1 MDRDPGEGWQHPAGV
16 DRVLTPARSQVV
28 DGQRVGAGH
37 MDPPQLGSDPPAGLV
52 EVCHVRGGQVATSR
66 GQETLEPLRCGGQQR
81 GQPASGD
88 RGAEAVG
95 HRLGRPVDRQVLT
108 TQQVGAQ
115 RGHPGPVTRGG
126 RGLGRERRGGHRPTR
141 TGSPLGPV
149 LGHLQLDR
157 WQVEHLPDLLAHDR
171 RVAQVITA
179 GPARPPGRGP
189 RPRPVRVEA
198 SGRTPVLRAAFPV
211 DGPTSDEATAAA
223 ASRTHPS
230 SAASTSSASSST
242 PALPTA
248 LPGRTTQ
255 GPARTAPRPTG
266 PARQGSRHARQASP
280 AAGRP
285 AQHEPHPTRA
295 PHQHH
300 QPQAQINPGA
310 PLSHLNSY
318 PVLGWTFAL
327 LGSVYAA

>member
-179 GPARPPGRGP
+179 GPARPRGVDHDLVRFGSRLQGEP
-189 RPRPVRVEA
+189 LSSGLLSRLTARRATKRPRRRLHERIRA
-198 SGRTPVLRAAFPV
+198 RRLRRVLRVLRHPRFQLRYPGGQLKDPRGQLHDQPV
-211 DGPTSDEATAAA
+211 PLDKGRVTLGKHRPQPGDLRSMNLIRHGHPTSITSHKPRSTQARRSAT
-223 ASRTHPS
+223 
-230 SAASTSSASSST
+230 
-242 PALPTA
+242 
-248 LPGRTTQ
+248 
-255 GPARTAPRPTG
+255 
-266 PARQGSRHARQASP
+266 
-280 AAGRP
+280 
-285 AQHEPHPTRA
+285 
-295 PHQHH
+295 
-300 QPQAQINPGA
+300 
-310 PLSHLNSY
+310 
-318 PVLGWTFAL
+318 
-327 LGSVYAA
+327 